1 MIVASKHM
9 QWTHPKRK
17 QKHVINLHLEF
28 VRKTQIGTAVFTVK
42 DVKIGSRIS
51 NLQLTLSQKDE
62 HSEKM
67 VDEVEGYIMIS
78 DISAEDG
85 VSLDTDYKMSPP
97 PLPVSLPDLAQG
109 KDTNYIRRGRDPLSH
124 IRRAALHI
132 QLHLPRVEKR
142 SPDKPKAMIDQW
154 VHFNPQGKSG
164 KLTNDSLGY
173 VVDIF
178 PQMVEQYIRKD
189 LEEAMLGQDL
199 SQERAD
205 EIRKNGPQQKV
216 FWYPTLNLNL
226 DVKKALPDEGVEWLF
241 VRIQAYKIYKGRFD
255 LQVTVHDET
264 GDLVA
269 TSSHSSLAID
279 MSRNTTRSKKP
290 KESKI

>member
-1 MIVASKHM
+1 MIVARKHM
-9 QWTHPKRK
+9 QLTHSKRK

-28 VRKTQIGTAVFTVK
+28 VRKTQIGEAVFTVK

-51 NLQLTLSQKDE
+51 NLQLILSQKDE
-62 HSEKM
+62 HSEQM
-67 VDEVEGYIMIS
+67 VDEVEGYIMMS

-85 VSLDTDYKMSPP
+85 ITLDTDYKMSPA
-97 PLPVSLPDLAQG
+97 PLSVSLPDLAEG
-109 KDTNYIRRGRDPLSH
+109 KDTNYIRRGRDPLAH

-132 QLHLPRVEKR
+132 QLHLPRVERR
-142 SPDKPKAMIDQW
+142 SSGTPRATIDQW

-164 KLTNDSLGY
+164 KLTNDALGF

-189 LEEAMLGQDL
+189 LEVAMLGQDL
-199 SQERAD
+199 SQEQAD
-205 EIRKNGPQQKV
+205 EIRKKGSQEKV

-241 VRIQAYKIYKGRFD
+241 VRIQAYKIHKGRFD
-255 LQVTVHDET
+255 LQVTVLDEK
-264 GDLVA
+264 GELVA

-279 MSRNTTRSKKP
+279 MSRNTTKSKKP
-290 KESKI
+290 KQSKI